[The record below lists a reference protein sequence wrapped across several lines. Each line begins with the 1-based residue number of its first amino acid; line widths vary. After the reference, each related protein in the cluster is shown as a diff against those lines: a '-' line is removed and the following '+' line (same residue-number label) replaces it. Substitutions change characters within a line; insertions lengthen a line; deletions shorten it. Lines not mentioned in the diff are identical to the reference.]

1 MYNNTLLGSN
11 KNVSSNENN
20 ANKHKLQK
28 NEELTLTIKLSV
40 TDLRNIMI
48 GLFVII
54 VLIGLV
60 VL

>member
-1 MYNNTLLGSN
+1 MIT
-11 KNVSSNENN
+11 VSSNENN

-48 GLFVII
+48 GLFVMI
-54 VLIGLV
+54 VLVGLV